1 MTKFAE
7 NAFELNNDVTTS
19 GALARG
25 SVPLTGGNGPL
36 KGLMGGNSM
45 MKTLKGGNHP
55 LKGGNHPLKGLMGGN
70 GSLYKGGLGLHKGG
84 KSKKVRRMKKSRGSR
99 KNKMRKTK
107 RSSKR

>member
-25 SVPLTGGNGPL
+25 LSGGNGPL
-36 KGLMGGNSM
+36 KGGNSL
-45 MKTLKGGNHP
+45 MKGLKGGNGP
-55 LKGGNHPLKGLMGGN
+55 LKGGL
-70 GSLYKGGLGLHKGG
+70 GSLHKGG